1 MKVNLK
7 PFSKIKDRFANLS
20 PFKVIS
26 KKCLGID
33 VGTSSVKIVELSR
46 VRERRKLENYGE
58 ITAKALYKE
67 PFRTFD
73 KSTLLFSNQNIARA
87 IRAILEETKIITRR
101 AIFSIPDF
109 SSFFTN
115 FELPTM
121 TQEELPQAITYE
133 AKRHVPMPLREVTLD
148 WQIIN
153 ERISQN
159 KQAGYNILLVAVPN
173 EIINQYKDIAQMS
186 GLELFALEAEVFGL
200 LRSSSPKEQTEPIA
214 LVDIGAQTSTCSI
227 IDNKVLKSSHSFDL
241 SGNELTEVISKSL
254 DIDYQTAEKLKEK
267 YGLLSNQRLGL
278 SQEKQTREILLPL
291 IDAILREIDNI
302 SKSFYESQKKEVK
315 KIILAG
321 ASALLPGLK
330 DYCQDYF
337 KKEIEI
343 ANPFSDIFYTPILE
357 KKLREMGPSYAI
369 TVGIALRGLE

>member
-7 PFSKIKDRFANLS
+7 PFLKIKDRFANLS
-20 PFKVIS
+20 LFKATS

-33 VGTSSVKIVELSR
+33 IGTSSVKIVELSR
-46 VRERRKLENYGE
+46 SGERRKLENYGE

-87 IRAILEETKIITRR
+87 IRAILEETKIVTRQ

-115 FELPTM
+115 FELPIM

-159 KQAGYNILLVAVPN
+159 KQTGYNILLVAVPN

-200 LRSSSPKEQTEPIA
+200 LRSSLPKEQTEPIA

-227 IDNKVLKSSHSFDL
+227 IDNKVLKNSHSFDL

-369 TVGIALRGLE
+369 TVGMALRGLE

>member
-7 PFSKIKDRFANLS
+7 PFLKIKDRFANLS
-20 PFKVIS
+20 PFRVIS

-33 VGTSSVKIVELSR
+33 VGTSSVKIIELSR

-115 FELPTM
+115 FELPIM

-200 LRSSSPKEQTEPIA
+200 LRSSLPKEQTEPIA

-227 IDNKVLKSSHSFDL
+227 IDNKVLKNSHSFDL
-241 SGNELTEVISKSL
+241 SGNELTDVISKSL

-369 TVGIALRGLE
+369 TVGMALRGLE